1 MPDQAY
7 LTVEGVSKRFS
18 TGTTAVAA
26 LDAVSFTL
34 SKGKFLSILG
44 PSGCGKTTLFNIIA
58 GLIPPDSG
66 DVTLDGESLILHPG
80 MTGYM
85 LQRDLLLPWRSIADN
100 ITLAQTL
107 RGVRRSRALKAAAP
121 DAHAC
126 GLTPML
132 RRRPDELSGGQRQR
146 AALVRTL
153 QTGKE
158 MLLLDEPFG
167 ALDPITRLHLQ
178 ELLMKLCLE
187 KRKTVLF
194 VTHDVDE
201 ALLLSDEILLM
212 GSSPG
217 RIIAHY
223 DLPQEKPR
231 TIRTLA
237 LPALVALKA
246 DILNLLDEVGRRKEG
261 SNDA

>member
-1 MPDQAY
+1 MPDQPY
-7 LTVEGVSKRFS
+7 LQV
-18 TGTTAVAA
+18 TGITKHFGSGA
-26 LDAVSFTL
+26 DAVIAIEDVSFSL
-34 SKGKFLSILG
+34 QKGRFLSILG

-58 GLIPPDSG
+58 GLIRPDEG
-66 DVTLDGESLILHPG
+66 EVNLDGQSLIMRPG

-85 LQRDLLLPWRSIADN
+85 LQKDLLLPWRTIADN
-100 ITLAQTL
+100 ITLSQTL
-107 RGVRRSRALKAAAP
+107 HGVRRRRALADAAP
-121 DAHAC
+121 DARAC
-126 GLTPML
+126 GLSSML
-132 RRRPDELSGGQRQR
+132 NRRPDELSGGQRQR

-178 ELLMKLCLE
+178 ELLITLCLS
-187 KRKTVLF
+187 KHKTVLF

-223 DLPQEKPR
+223 DLTQEKPR
-231 TIRTLA
+231 SIKTLA
-237 LPALVALKA
+237 LPAMVAMKT
-246 DILNLLDEVGRRKEG
+246 DIITLLDEEG
-261 SNDA
+261 QRHGSE

>member
-7 LTVEGVSKRFS
+7 LQVNGVSKKF
-18 TGTTAVAA
+18 GAGETAVAA
-26 LDAVSFTL
+26 LDQISFTL
-34 SKGKFLSILG
+34 DKGRFLSILG
-44 PSGCGKTTLFNIIA
+44 PSGCGKSTLFNIIA
-58 GLIPPDSG
+58 GLMAPDDG
-66 DVTLDGESLILHPG
+66 TVTLGGQSLVMNPG

-85 LQRDLLLPWRSIADN
+85 LQKDLLLPWRTIADN
-100 ITLAQTL
+100 IILPRTL
-107 RGVRRSRALKAAAP
+107 RGISRRKALQEAAS
-121 DAHAC
+121 DVQAC
-126 GLTPML
+126 GLTSML
-132 RRRPDELSGGQRQR
+132 NRRPDELSGGQRQR

-178 ELLMKLCLE
+178 ELLMTLCI
-187 KRKTVLF
+187 RKGRTVLF

-223 DLPQEKPR
+223 SLPQEKPR

-237 LPALVALKA
+237 LPAMVAMKTE
-246 DILNLLDEVGRRKEG
+246 IITLLDEEG
-261 SNDA
+261 LHHGE

>member
-7 LTVEGVSKRFS
+7 LTVDGVAKRFG
-18 TGTTAVAA
+18 TGENAVAA
-26 LDAVSFTL
+26 LDHISFTL
-34 SKGKFLSILG
+34 MKGRFLSILG

-58 GLIPPDSG
+58 GLLRPDEG
-66 DVTLDGESLILHPG
+66 DVLLEGRSLVMHPG

-85 LQRDLLLPWRSIADN
+85 LQKDLLLPWRTIADN
-100 ITLAQTL
+100 ITLAQ
-107 RGVRRSRALKAAAP
+107 RIQGVSRRRALQDAAA
-121 DAHAC
+121 DVRAC
-126 GLTPML
+126 GLDTML
-132 RRRPDELSGGQRQR
+132 NRRPDQLSGGQRQR

-153 QTGKE
+153 QSGKE

-178 ELLMKLCLE
+178 QLLMKVCLS
-187 KRKTVLF
+187 RGKTVLF

-212 GSSPG
+212 GASPG

-223 DLPQEKPR
+223 HLPQEKPR
-231 TIRTLA
+231 TLRTLA
-237 LPALVALKA
+237 LPEMIAMKA
-246 DILNLLDEVGRRKEG
+246 EMLTLLDEEG
-261 SNDA
+261 LRDGDE

>member
-7 LTVEGVSKRFS
+7 LQVNGVSKKF
-18 TGTTAVAA
+18 GAGETAVAA
-26 LDAVSFTL
+26 LDQISYTL
-34 SKGKFLSILG
+34 DKGRFLSILG
-44 PSGCGKTTLFNIIA
+44 PSGCGKSTLFNIIA
-58 GLIPPDSG
+58 GLMAPDDG
-66 DVTLDGESLILHPG
+66 TVTLGGQSLVMNPG

-85 LQRDLLLPWRSIADN
+85 LQKDLLLPWRTIADN
-100 ITLAQTL
+100 IILPRTL
-107 RGVRRSRALKAAAP
+107 RGISRRKALQEAAS
-121 DAHAC
+121 DVQAC
-126 GLTPML
+126 GLTNL
-132 RRRPDELSGGQRQR
+132 LNRRPDELSGGQRQR

-178 ELLMKLCLE
+178 ELLMTLCI
-187 KRKTVLF
+187 RKGRTVLF

-223 DLPQEKPR
+223 SLPQEKPR

-237 LPALVALKA
+237 LPAMVAMKTE
-246 DILNLLDEVGRRKEG
+246 IITLLDEEG
-261 SNDA
+261 LHHGE

>member
-7 LTVEGVSKRFS
+7 LKVDGVAKQFG
-18 TGTTAVAA
+18 TGDNAVAA
-26 LDAVSFTL
+26 LEHVSFTL
-34 SKGKFLSILG
+34 EKGKFLSILG

-58 GLIPPDSG
+58 GLIPPDEG
-66 DVTLDGESLILHPG
+66 EVTLDGESLVMHPG

-85 LQRDLLLPWRSIADN
+85 LQKDLLLPWRTIADN
-100 ITLAQTL
+100 ITLSKTL
-107 RGVRRSRALKAAAP
+107 HGVRRRRALSDAAP
-121 DAHAC
+121 DAQAC
-126 GLTPML
+126 GLSSML
-132 RRRPDELSGGQRQR
+132 NRRPDELSGGQRQR

-178 ELLMKLCLE
+178 ELLMTQCLR

-223 DLPQEKPR
+223 ELPQEKLR
-231 TIRTLA
+231 TMRTLT
-237 LPALVALKA
+237 LPAMVTLKT
-246 DILNLLDEVGRRKEG
+246 DIITLLDEEG
-261 SNDA
+261 KKHGAE

>member
-7 LTVEGVSKRFS
+7 LQVNGVSKKF
-18 TGTTAVAA
+18 GAGETAVAA
-26 LDAVSFTL
+26 LDQISFTL
-34 SKGKFLSILG
+34 DKGRFLSILG
-44 PSGCGKTTLFNIIA
+44 PSGCGKSTLFNIIA
-58 GLIPPDSG
+58 GLMAPDDG
-66 DVTLDGESLILHPG
+66 TVTLDGQSLVMNPG

-85 LQRDLLLPWRSIADN
+85 LQKDLLLPWRTIADN
-100 ITLAQTL
+100 IILPRTL
-107 RGVRRSRALKAAAP
+107 RGISRRKALQEAAS
-121 DAHAC
+121 DVQAC
-126 GLTPML
+126 GLTNL
-132 RRRPDELSGGQRQR
+132 LNRRPDELSGGQRQR

-178 ELLMKLCLE
+178 ELLMTLCI
-187 KRKTVLF
+187 RKGRTVLF

-223 DLPQEKPR
+223 SLPQEKPR

-237 LPALVALKA
+237 LPAMVAMKTE
-246 DILNLLDEVGRRKEG
+246 IITLLDEEG
-261 SNDA
+261 LHHGE

>member
-1 MPDQAY
+1 MPDQVY
-7 LTVEGVSKRFS
+7 LQVNGVSKKF
-18 TGTTAVAA
+18 GAGETAVAA
-26 LDAVSFTL
+26 LDQISFTL
-34 SKGKFLSILG
+34 DKGRFLSILG
-44 PSGCGKTTLFNIIA
+44 PSGCGKSTLFNIIA
-58 GLIPPDSG
+58 GLMAPDDG
-66 DVTLDGESLILHPG
+66 TVTLGGQSLVMNPG

-85 LQRDLLLPWRSIADN
+85 LQKDLLLPWRTIADN
-100 ITLAQTL
+100 IILPRTL
-107 RGVRRSRALKAAAP
+107 RGISRRKALQEAAS
-121 DAHAC
+121 DVQAC
-126 GLTPML
+126 GLTNL
-132 RRRPDELSGGQRQR
+132 LNRRPDELSGGQRQR

-178 ELLMKLCLE
+178 ELLMTLCI
-187 KRKTVLF
+187 RKGRTVLF

-223 DLPQEKPR
+223 SLPQEKPR

-237 LPALVALKA
+237 LPAMVAMKTE
-246 DILNLLDEVGRRKEG
+246 IITLLDEEG
-261 SNDA
+261 LHHGE

>member
-1 MPDQAY
+1 MPDQPY
-7 LTVEGVSKRFS
+7 LVVKEVSKKF
-18 TGTTAVAA
+18 GAGETAVAA
-26 LDAVSFTL
+26 LDNVSFTL
-34 SKGKFLSILG
+34 DKGRFLSILG
-44 PSGCGKTTLFNIIA
+44 PSGCGKSTLFNIIA
-58 GLIPPDSG
+58 GLMAPDDG
-66 DVTLDGESLILHPG
+66 AVTLGGQSLVMNPG

-85 LQRDLLLPWRSIADN
+85 LQRDLLLPWRTIADN
-100 ITLAQTL
+100 ITLPRTL
-107 RGVRRSRALKAAAP
+107 RGMSRRKALREAAS
-121 DAHAC
+121 DVQAC
-126 GLTPML
+126 GLTSL
-132 RRRPDELSGGQRQR
+132 LNRRPDELSGGQRQR

-178 ELLMKLCLE
+178 ELLMTLCL
-187 KRKTVLF
+187 RKGRTVLF

-223 DLPQEKPR
+223 SLPQEKPR

-237 LPALVALKA
+237 LPAMVAMKTE
-246 DILNLLDEVGRRKEG
+246 IITLLDEEG
-261 SNDA
+261 LHHGE

>member
-7 LTVEGVSKRFS
+7 LVVKGVSKRF
-18 TGTTAVAA
+18 GEGDAAVAA
-26 LDAVSFTL
+26 LDDVSFSL
-34 SKGKFLSILG
+34 SQGRFLSILG
-44 PSGCGKTTLFNIIA
+44 PSGCGKSTLFNIIA
-58 GLIPPDSG
+58 GLMAPDDG
-66 DVTLDGESLILHPG
+66 TVTLDGQSLVMNPG

-85 LQRDLLLPWRSIADN
+85 LQKDLLLPWRTIADN
-100 ITLAQTL
+100 IILPRTL
-107 RGVRRSRALKAAAP
+107 RGISRRKALQEAAS
-121 DAHAC
+121 DVQAC
-126 GLTPML
+126 GLTNL
-132 RRRPDELSGGQRQR
+132 LNRRPDELSGGQRQR

-178 ELLMKLCLE
+178 ELLMTLCI
-187 KRKTVLF
+187 RKGRTVLF

-223 DLPQEKPR
+223 SLPQEKPR

-237 LPALVALKA
+237 LPAMVAMKTE
-246 DILNLLDEVGRRKEG
+246 IITLLDEEG
-261 SNDA
+261 LHHGE

>member
-7 LTVEGVSKRFS
+7 LKVDGVAKQFG
-18 TGTTAVAA
+18 TGDNAVAA
-26 LDAVSFTL
+26 LDQISFTHD
-34 SKGKFLSILG
+34 KGRFLSIHG
-44 PSGCGKTTLFNIIA
+44 PSGCGKSTLFNIIA
-58 GLIPPDSG
+58 GLMAPDDG
-66 DVTLDGESLILHPG
+66 TVTLGGQSLVMNPG

-85 LQRDLLLPWRSIADN
+85 LQKDLLLPWRTIADN
-100 ITLAQTL
+100 IILPRTL
-107 RGVRRSRALKAAAP
+107 RGISRRKALQEAAS
-121 DAHAC
+121 DVQAC
-126 GLTPML
+126 GLTNL
-132 RRRPDELSGGQRQR
+132 LNRRPDELSGGQRQR

-178 ELLMKLCLE
+178 ELLMTLCI
-187 KRKTVLF
+187 RKGRTVLF

-223 DLPQEKPR
+223 SLPQEKPR

-237 LPALVALKA
+237 LPAMVAMKTE
-246 DILNLLDEVGRRKEG
+246 IITLLDEEG
-261 SNDA
+261 LHHGE

>member
-7 LTVEGVSKRFS
+7 LQVSGVSKQF
-18 TGTTAVAA
+18 GAGETAVAA
-26 LDAVSFTL
+26 LDHVSFTL
-34 SKGKFLSILG
+34 EKGKFLSILG

-58 GLIPPDSG
+58 GLIPPDAGS
-66 DVTLDGESLILHPG
+66 VTLGGESLIMNPG
-80 MTGYM
+80 LTGYM
-85 LQRDLLLPWRSIADN
+85 LQRDLLLPWRTIADN
-100 ITLAQTL
+100 ITLSKTL
-107 RGVRRSRALKAAAP
+107 HGVRRRRALKDAAP
-121 DAHAC
+121 DVQAC
-126 GLTPML
+126 GLSAML
-132 RRRPDELSGGQRQR
+132 NRRPDELSGGQRQR

-178 ELLMKLCLE
+178 ELLMTLCIR
-187 KRKTVLF
+187 KHKTVLF

-201 ALLLSDEILLM
+201 ALLLSDEILIM

-223 DLPQEKPR
+223 TLPQEKPR
-231 TIRTLA
+231 TLHTLA
-237 LPALVALKA
+237 LPAMIAMKA
-246 DILNLLDEVGRRKEG
+246 DIITLLDKEG
-261 SNDA
+261 SAHDTD